1 VVISNL
7 FIRHKTPQPQFAPG
21 AFLGLIALFVVMGV
35 AKPLIALVGLGTTA
49 VIAAVLVEVNRVRI
63 WETYRKSYRK
73 QKGLKGVFTQPSQ
86 TYYMINVVVLWPVI
100 LLLGVMCLYAAYIL
114 G

>member
-35 AKPLIALVGLGTTA
+35 AKPLIALVGLG
-49 VIAAVLVEVNRVRI
+49 IAAVLVEVNRVRI